1 MHTDERGH
9 DMTKL
14 RTLIAR
20 FDRWTIVAFNP
31 QYPLAPR

>member
-1 MHTDERGH
+1 MTEGR

-31 QYPLAPR
+31 QFPLAPR